1 MTNFLRIFLGAVVGL
16 VLVASAWVWLTLTW
30 SYSEG
35 ERAGYVQ
42 KFSHKGWLCKTWEGE
57 IAMVTMPGAIP
68 DKFEFSV
75 RDDAVA
81 AQINAFAGKR
91 VVLAYQQHKL
101 IPSNCFGETEYFVT
115 GARAVE
121 EQPVSTAP
129 AVAPPLMPAKPAPA
143 APTAQP
149 AQGTGT
155 GY

>member
-1 MTNFLRIFLGAVVGL
+1 MAGFLRYFLTFVALAVLTV
-16 VLVASAWVWLTLTW
+16 VAWVWLTLNW

-75 RDDAVA
+75 RNDTVA
-81 AQINAFAGKR
+81 GQINALAGKR
-91 VVLAYQQHKL
+91 IVLTYEQHKFV
-101 IPSNCFGETEYFVT
+101 PTGCFGETEYFVT
-115 GARAVE
+115 GARALE
-121 EQPVSTAP
+121 EQPASMAP
-129 AVAPPLMPAKPAPA
+129 AVAPPLTQPATAAPA
-143 APTAQP
+143 AAPASPAQP
-149 AQGTGT
+149 

>member
-1 MTNFLRIFLGAVVGL
+1 MRGFLVFVGL
-16 VLVASAWVWLTLTW
+16 VLLAIVAWVWLTLTW
-30 SYSEG
+30 SYSAG

-81 AQINAFAGKR
+81 GQINALAGKR
-91 VVLAYQQHKL
+91 VVLSYEQHKF
-101 IPSNCFGETEYFVT
+101 IPTTCFGETEYFVT
-115 GARAVE
+115 SARALE
-121 EQPVSTAP
+121 EQPASPAP
-129 AVAPPLMPAKPAPA
+129 AVVPPLTPPAATVAPAP
-143 APTAQP
+143 TTP
-149 AQGTGT
+149 AGNP